1 LQLQKFFKENKK
13 LTTRAMSGLWDA
25 YFTFWLLKSTR
36 GMKILESG
44 YKIGL
49 DFTMMKNRAYLEI
62 ATNSTNRFVDGL
74 ETLLKDALSMM
85 SMEDGIW
92 KNYCK
97 RLKFYLPRFE

>member
-1 LQLQKFFKENKK
+1 MCKGLLFKLENGLKRLQLLKYLMLLCNQ
-13 LTTRAMSGLWDA
+13 TIRAMSGLWDA

-49 DFTMMKNRAYLEI
+49 DFTMMKNKAYLEI

-85 SMEDGIW
+85 SM
-92 KNYCK
+92 
-97 RLKFYLPRFE
+97 